1 MGGTNSAFS
10 KAGYL
15 NENYRYFHLRDTAG
29 QERDFHFHE
38 FDKLVI
44 LLSGS
49 VDYTVEGVTYSLA
62 PGDLLIVRH
71 HSIHKA
77 LIDVSVPYDRVIIY
91 LNRNYFER
99 LMPEAGLGA
108 MFESSAGAGRDLFQL
123 DPGSWAKL
131 EECLAECEAAQ
142 AETGDWSGALRDA
155 SMIRLMAV
163 LNRIVYATAPAEQK
177 GKSYD
182 DKIADTLS
190 FINEN
195 PSADLSVDALAER
208 VFLSRYYFMRLFSEQ
223 TGSSV
228 HAYVSQ
234 RRLLYAS
241 HLIREGT
248 PAARAAAE
256 SGFGDYSSF
265 HRAFRKTF
273 GISPGQLKG

>member
-1 MGGTNSAFS
+1 MSRSSTAFS

-44 LLSGS
+44 LLSGA
-49 VDYTVEGVTYSLA
+49 VDYIVEGVTYALT

-91 LNRNYFER
+91 LNRSYFER
-99 LMPEAGLGA
+99 LMPEAGLTA
-108 MFESSAGAGRDLFQL
+108 MFERS
-123 DPGSWAKL
+123 PGSGQDLYKL
-131 EECLAECEAAQ
+131 DADSRLRLDGCLKECEGAMAAND
-142 AETGDWSGALRDA
+142 GWRGALQDA
-155 SMIRLMAV
+155 SMIKLLAV
-163 LNRIVYATAPAEQK
+163 LNGIVYETAPAEQK
-177 GKSYD
+177 ARSYD

-195 PSADLSVDALAER
+195 PAADLSVDALAER
-208 VFLSRYYFMRLFSEQ
+208 VFLSRYYFMRLFKEQ

-228 HAYVSQ
+228 HSYVNQ

-241 HLIREGT
+241 HLIREGM

-265 HRAFRKTF
+265 HRSFRKTF